1 MEFWSHYCTVDKAMT
16 DTLVG
21 EPCTWCDAREDSIS
35 ALEQDVAYLEF
46 EIKKAKEQVKE
57 LEQMLMLR
65 KLSK

>member
-1 MEFWSHYCTVDKAMT
+1 MFRQTTVRTMCKISQ
-16 DTLVG
+16 G
-21 EPCTWCDAREDSIS
+21 GYAREDSIS